1 MRVRD
6 LQKMLG
12 LQIWISTVFALMR
25 QFLTP
30 TCDLLRVAQHSSC
43 FFPRRY
49 KDLVARVVF
58 DLTHWRRFI
67 LKAPASKFN
76 YVLSRLPESH
86 HLLSSDASSSYGMAG
101 IIQLSPEAGQ
111 QTGYDGFFW
120 QITWNQWNTV
130 PIAALNPRDVKIN
143 AAEFL
148 AALITCETFSR
159 FCVGCIT
166 KLSLDIV
173 TAKTWLDSARC
184 PRYPFD
190 QCAQSTHLFMIKSTM
205 KIKTLWMPSHMNKL
219 ADICSRKPFSRSSL
233 GHIIAGVKLMKVRP
247 KFQNVT
253 RFL

>member
-1 MRVRD
+1 M
-6 LQKMLG
+6 
-12 LQIWISTVFALMR
+12 
-25 QFLTP
+25 
-30 TCDLLRVAQHSSC
+30 LRVSQHSSY
-43 FFPRRY
+43 FFPRRH
-49 KDLVARVVF
+49 KNLVARVVF
-58 DLTHWRRFI
+58 DLRHWRRFI
-67 LKAPASKFN
+67 LKAPAAKFN

-101 IIQLSPEAGQ
+101 IIQVSPEARQ

-120 QITWNQWNTV
+120 QITWNQWNAV
-130 PIAALNPRDVKIN
+130 APIAALNPRDVKIN

-166 KLSLDIV
+166 KVSLDNV
-173 TAKTWLDSARC
+173 TARAWLDSARC

-190 QCAQSTHLFMIKSTM
+190 RCAQSTHLFMIKSTM
-205 KIKTLWMPSHMNKL
+205 KIKTLWVPSHMNKL

-233 GHIIAGVKLMKVRP
+233 GHMIAGAKLMKVRP
-247 KFQNVT
+247 KYQNVT